1 MYRHNCLDLFFIFMP
16 DIMMM
21 NWTFSFGSDRGPRRG
36 DLVSACVPVCGIL
49 CSKGLSMEF
58 QTYLKG
64 PRDHISFLL
73 HTLRCLSAYFIIH
86 SEPEK
91 LSPVFL
97 AARIFLLL
105 CIKSFMIF
113 YQLTFILLIL
123 HELQYS
129 KYFNSFFASFDR
141 LFFLVC
147 SYLH

>member
-1 MYRHNCLDLFFIFMP
+1 
-16 DIMMM
+16 MM